1 MSVTEAITAEEFAQL
16 FHHYHEVVARCF
28 SGGDTLPNTWLEV
41 EPRERRVLV
50 ATARLVLDDIASK
63 QHAAESAQSADDSLS
78 NSASTVSSADRRR
91 YFAKPGQAE
100 WGC

>member
-1 MSVTEAITAEEFAQL
+1 MSVTEAITPEEFAQL

-28 SGGDTLPNTWLEV
+28 NGGDTLPDTWLDV

-63 QHAAESAQSADDSLS
+63 QHAAESAQPSTDPQS
-78 NSASTVSSADRRR
+78 NSTPVSSADRRR